1 MRCERCHGK
10 TATVHF
16 TKITNGRKSE
26 EYLCQDCACEGYDMM
41 DVFHQE
47 NSFMALDSSLL
58 SFLKNV
64 APELSWSQ
72 PNKGGSMRYRSLDES
87 AAKRAH
93 KDMLGSDYIS
103 FREKL
108 RPFFG
113 SKKDGKRKK
122 EISSQ
127 DQYLHQLEMKLQD
140 SIQTEDYE
148 EAARLRDEIQ
158 KYKDGKG

>member
-1 MRCERCHGK
+1 
-10 TATVHF
+10 
-16 TKITNGRKSE
+16 
-26 EYLCQDCACEGYDMM
+26 MM

-47 NSFMALDSSLL
+47 NPFMALDSSLL

-72 PNKGGSMRYRSLDES
+72 SNKGGSMRYRSLDES

-113 SKKDGKRKK
+113 SKKDGERK
-122 EISSQ
+122 
-127 DQYLHQLEMKLQD
+127 LEMKLQD